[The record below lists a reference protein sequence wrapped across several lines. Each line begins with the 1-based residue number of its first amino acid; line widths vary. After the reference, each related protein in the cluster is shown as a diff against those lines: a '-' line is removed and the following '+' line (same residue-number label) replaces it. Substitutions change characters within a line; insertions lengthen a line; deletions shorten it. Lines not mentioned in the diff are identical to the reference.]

1 MKKDYLKKHVMLLL
15 MMFCTVFLFSQNRN
29 SYWKKVSKEKL
40 ETQVKAHRAS
50 HPNQFQV
57 FELDLQKFQEAIYG
71 APLRGEFAGISNVIA
86 QFPTPEGTFERFRVS
101 ESPIMEAGL
110 AEKFPMIKTY
120 KAVGVDDP
128 TATMRFSITQFGLH
142 TMTLSGK
149 RNSMYVDPYTEDRK
163 YYMVYDKNS
172 LGADTHPFEC
182 LTDQG
187 VKLKSL
193 ENETSAYRVD
203 ADDQKLR
210 TYRLAQT
217 CTQEYGSIFEGGAA
231 SDAVKKAR
239 VQAQMAITVN
249 RVNEIYERDLAVTL
263 IFIARN
269 DELIYYNN
277 PDPWNGEY
285 NAKTQEV
292 ISTTLNDEGLYDIG
306 HNFNTSG
313 GGNAG
318 CLGCVCSDASAP
330 FERTGFKGSGMTGR
344 ADPTGD
350 PFDIDYVAHEMGH
363 QLDGYHTQS
372 SSGCVSGNGTT
383 EVEPGSG
390 SSIMGYAGICNSNVQ
405 GQSDAHFNYVNI
417 RDITTNIQTGTSSSC
432 AAEMALTN
440 QPPVAITEGAKFY
453 IPKSTPFVLRGA
465 STDPDGTTEHTFGWS
480 QNDPKPAG
488 MGTGTPSATATDGP
502 VYRSILP
509 TVSSDRYMPN
519 ISDVVGNNLT
529 PTWEVTPSV
538 ARTLNFALVVRDNAS
553 GFANGIG
560 QTDSELLVVDVEDV
574 TPFTMSAPNTAV
586 SWEVASNQT
595 VTWNVGSTT
604 NATINCQNVNIKLS
618 TDGGYT
624 YPYTILSNTPNDGSE
639 SIMIPN
645 YITSTARIMVEAADN
660 IFYDIS
666 NTNFSIVAPSAGT
679 FAMTVTEADKDQT
692 ICTGDSPTVAI
703 NNEVFLGFNEN
714 TVYSATGNPA
724 GSTVSFSV
732 NNINSTQNLAMSL
745 LNTAGVTPGSYPVT
759 VTATSASVT
768 RTDVVTFNVYSAAFG
783 TQALVFPPDAA
794 TGVGTITPL
803 AWTQDVN
810 ATSYDIQVATDVSF
824 ANIIGTYSSTSD
836 QTQVSGLAIN
846 TTYYWRIAPKNGCGN
861 GTYGTA
867 RSFTTVVPAC
877 TVYNSTQNNITINDN
892 NGANPQ
898 VITSTRNITG
908 VSALATIT
916 DINVTINVQHVW
928 AGDMELKLTSPAG
941 TEVLLLANSKCDLGV
956 DDIGATYDDEGIVLV
971 CQASAPGTPP
981 AVGGTIIP
989 ESALSAFDGEG
1000 LNGNWILTAT
1010 DGYPS
1015 ADGGEFLNYS
1025 MEICSAEALVLGV
1038 EDEELNGFMVFPNPN
1053 NGTFTISFSSNSGEK
1068 TFVDIYDVRGR
1079 SVFAN
1084 QYEYSKT
1091 FNKTINLNHLSSG
1104 MYIINVTTGGE
1115 RMVKKLIIQ

>member
-1 MKKDYLKKHVMLLL
+1 MT
-15 MMFCTVFLFSQNRN
+15 FCTMFLFSQNRN
-29 SYWKKVSKEKL
+29 SYWKKASKEKL
-40 ETQVKAHRAS
+40 ENEQKVRRAS
-50 HPNQFQV
+50 HPKHFEV
-57 FELDLQKFQEAIYG
+57 FELDLEQFQLSIQG
-71 APLRGEFAGISNVIA
+71 APLRGEFAGKSNVIA
-86 QFPTPEGTFERFRVS
+86 EFPTPEGTFERFRVS

-149 RNSMYVDPYTEDRK
+149 RNSMYVDPYTDDRK
-163 YYMVYDKNS
+163 TYMVYDKNS
-172 LGADTHPFEC
+172 LGADNQDFEC

-193 ENETSAYRVD
+193 ENDVSAYRVD

-217 CTQEYGSIFEGGAA
+217 CTGEYGAIFDGAG
-231 SDAVKKAR
+231 SDAVKKANI
-239 VQAQMAITVN
+239 QAQMAITVN

-269 DELIYYNN
+269 DELIYYNAGT
-277 PDPWNGEY
+277 DPWTGEY

-344 ADPTGD
+344 ANPTGD

-363 QLDGYHTQS
+363 QFDGYHTQS

-390 SSIMGYAGICNSNVQ
+390 SSIMGYAGICASNVQ
-405 GQSDAHFNYVNI
+405 GNSDAHFNYVTI

-440 QPPVAITEGAKFY
+440 QAPVAITEGAKFY
-453 IPKSTPFVLRGA
+453 IPRSTPFVLRGA

-509 TVSSDRYMPN
+509 TASPDRYMPS
-519 ISDVVGNNLT
+519 IGDVVANNLT

-560 QTDSELLVVDVEDV
+560 QTDSELMVVDVENV
-574 TPFTMSAPNTAV
+574 APFTMSAPNTAV

-624 YPYTILSNTPNDGSE
+624 YPYTILANTPNDGSE
-639 SIMIPN
+639 SITIPN
-645 YITSTARIMVEAADN
+645 YITGTARIMVEAADN

-666 NTNFSIVAPSAGT
+666 NTNFSIIAPAAPT
-679 FAMTVTEADKDQT
+679 FVMTLTEADKEQD
-692 ICTGDSPTVAI
+692 ICTGDNPTVAI
-703 NNEVFLGFNEN
+703 NNEIFAGFNEN
-714 TVYSATGNPA
+714 TVYTASGNPA
-724 GSTVSFSV
+724 GSTVNFSV
-732 NNINSTQNLAMSL
+732 NNINSTQNLTMTL
-745 LNTAGVTPGSYPVT
+745 NNTAGVTPGSYPVT

-768 RTDVVTFNVYSAAFG
+768 RVDLVTINVYSSTFG
-783 TQALVFPPDAA
+783 AQALVFPPDAA

-803 AWTQDVN
+803 TWASDVN
-810 ATSYDIQVATDVSF
+810 ATGYTVQVATDMAF
-824 ANIIGTYSSTSD
+824 TNIVNTYSSTTD
-836 QTQVSGLAIN
+836 QTQVDGLNIN
-846 TTYYWRIAPKNGCGN
+846 TTYYWRIAPNNSCGN

-867 RSFTTVVPAC
+867 RSFTTVSPSC
-877 TVYNSTQNNITINDN
+877 TVFNSTQNNINIPA
-892 NGANPQ
+892 NGGSPH
-898 VITSTRNITG
+898 VITSTRTISG
-908 VSALATIT
+908 EPALATIT
-916 DINVTINVQHVW
+916 DLNVTINVQHVW
-928 AGDMELKLTSPAG
+928 AGDMELKLTSPLG
-941 TEVLLLANSKCDLGV
+941 TEVLLLANSKCDDGT
-956 DDIGATYDDEGIVLV
+956 DDIGVTYDDEGAVLV
-971 CQASAPGTPP
+971 CSTVAPC
-981 AVGGTIIP
+981 VGGITIP
-989 ESALSAFDGEG
+989 ENALSAFDGEG
-1000 LNGNWILTAT
+1000 LNGDWILTAT

-1025 MEICSAEALVLGV
+1025 MEICSGVPLGV
-1038 EDEELNGFMVFPNPN
+1038 SEDEINSFMMFPNPS
-1053 NGTFTISFSSNSGEK
+1053 NGLVTISLNSSEDVNVSLYDARGRKVYTQLYANNADEFTKEIDFSAMASGIYLLNVNSGDTK
-1068 TFVDIYDVRGR
+1068 AT
-1079 SVFAN
+1079 
-1084 QYEYSKT
+1084 
-1091 FNKTINLNHLSSG
+1091 
-1104 MYIINVTTGGE
+1104 
-1115 RMVKKLIIQ
+1115 KKLVIQ

>member
-1 MKKDYLKKHVMLLL
+1 MT
-15 MMFCTVFLFSQNRN
+15 FCTMFLFSQNRD
-29 SYWKKVSKEKL
+29 SYWKKASKEKL
-40 ETQVKAHRAS
+40 ETELKVGRAS
-50 HPNQFQV
+50 HPNHFEV
-57 FELDLQKFQEAIYG
+57 FELNLEKLQEAIQG
-71 APLRGEFAGISNVIA
+71 APLRGEFAGKSNVIA
-86 QFPTPEGTFERFRVS
+86 EFPTPEGTFERFRIS
-101 ESPIMEAGL
+101 ESPIMEVGL

-172 LGADTHPFEC
+172 LGADTQDFEC

-193 ENETSAYRVD
+193 ENNVSAYRID

-217 CTQEYGSIFEGGAA
+217 CTGEYGAIFDGTG
-231 SDAVKKAR
+231 SDAVKKANI
-239 VQAQMAITVN
+239 QAQMAITVN

-269 DELIYYNN
+269 DELIYYNGGT
-277 PDPWNGEY
+277 DPWTGEY

-344 ADPTGD
+344 ANPTGD

-417 RDITTNIQTGTSSSC
+417 RDITSNIQTGISSSC
-432 AAEMALTN
+432 ATEMALTN

-453 IPKSTPFVLRGA
+453 IPRSTPFVLRGA

-488 MGTGTPSATATDGP
+488 MGTGTPSPTATDGP

-509 TVSSDRYMPN
+509 TASPDRYMPS
-519 ISDVVGNNLT
+519 IGDVVANNLT

-538 ARTLNFALVVRDNAS
+538 ARILNFALVVRDNAS

-560 QTDSELLVVDVEDV
+560 QTDSELMVVDVENV

-624 YPYTILSNTPNDGSE
+624 YPYTILANTPNDGSE
-639 SIMIPN
+639 SITIPN
-645 YITSTARIMVEAADN
+645 YITGTARIMVEAADN

-666 NTNFSIVAPSAGT
+666 NTNFSIIAPSAPT
-679 FAMTVTEADKDQT
+679 FVMTVTEADKSQT

-703 NNEVFLGFNEN
+703 NNAVFAGFNEN
-714 TVYSATGNPA
+714 TVYSATGAPA
-724 GSTVSFSV
+724 GSNVSFSV
-732 NNINSTQNLAMSL
+732 NNINSTQNLTMTL
-745 LNTAGVTPGSYPVT
+745 NNTAGVTPGSYPIT
-759 VTATSASVT
+759 VSAVSNSVT
-768 RTDVVTFNVYSAAFG
+768 RSEVVTFEVYSATFG
-783 TQALVFPPDAA
+783 SQLLVFPPNAA

-810 ATSYDIQVATDVSF
+810 ATSYDIQVATDMAFTSIV
-824 ANIIGTYSSTSD
+824 GTYSSNSD
-836 QTQVSGLAIN
+836 QTQISGLLPN
-846 TTYYWRIAPKNGCGN
+846 TTYYWRISPKNGCSS

-867 RSFTTVVPAC
+867 RSFTTVIPAC
-877 TVYNSTQNNITINDN
+877 TVYSSTQNNINIPS
-892 NGANPQ
+892 GGNPNQ
-898 VITSTRNITG
+898 YPFTATSTLNISG
-908 VSALATIT
+908 VPITETIT
-916 DINVTINVQHVW
+916 DINVTVNIQHIW
-928 AGDMELKLTSPAG
+928 AGDMDIKLRSPAG
-941 TEVLLLANSKCDLGV
+941 TEIVLLANSKCDDGT
-956 DDIGATYDDEGIVLV
+956 DDIAVTYDDEGSVLA
-971 CQASAPGTPP
+971 CSTSAP
-981 AVGGTIIP
+981 AVGGIIMP
-989 ESALSAFDGEG
+989 ENALSAFDGEG
-1000 LNGNWILTAT
+1000 VNGDWVLLAT
-1010 DGYPS
+1010 DS
-1015 ADGGEFLNYS
+1015 HKDDGGEFLNFS
-1025 MEICSAEALVLGV
+1025 MEICSADPLVLGV
-1038 EDEELNGFMVFPNPN
+1038 EEELVNDFKIFPNPN
-1053 NGTFTISFSSNSGEK
+1053 NGTFVINFSSNSGEK
-1068 TFVDIYDVRGR
+1068 TLIDIYDVRGR
-1079 SVFAN
+1079 SVFKN

-1091 FNKTINLNHLSSG
+1091 FNQKINLNHLSSG
-1104 MYIINVTTGGE
+1104 MYIVNVTTGSE
-1115 RMVKKLIIQ
+1115 RMMKKLIIR